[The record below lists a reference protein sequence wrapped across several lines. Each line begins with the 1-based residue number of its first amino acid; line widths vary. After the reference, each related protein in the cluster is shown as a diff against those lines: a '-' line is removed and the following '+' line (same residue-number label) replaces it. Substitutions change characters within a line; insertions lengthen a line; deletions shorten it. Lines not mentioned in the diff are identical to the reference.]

1 MGDSLDLSRNEALL
15 EPGDL
20 INNEC
25 ASLFPLEWP
34 KYMHKHVHIHS
45 FHFYVMSSSQIVDQ
59 IVAGQVAF
67 IVFCEVIEVAISYV
81 IRIQTQI

>member
-25 ASLFPLEWP
+25 APLFPLEWP

-45 FHFYVMSSSQIVDQ
+45 FHFYVMSSSQHDQ

-81 IRIQTQI
+81 IRFQTQI

>member
-15 EPGDL
+15 DPGDL

-25 ASLFPLEWP
+25 APLFPLEWL
-34 KYMHKHVHIHS
+34 KYTHTHS
-45 FHFYVMSSSQIVDQ
+45 VHFYVMSSSQLDQ

-67 IVFCEVIEVAISYV
+67 SVFCVVIEVAI
-81 IRIQTQI
+81 